1 VLNQTL
7 IGWVAGELGIDTRF
21 VQSRELGADGTGAE
35 RVLAI
40 ARALGASEYVSGPAG
55 RAYLDPAAFAAAGIA
70 LTWKQYDGYPEY
82 AQFHPPF
89 QHAVTVLDLL
99 FHVGPRASEHI
110 WGWRETVSQRGQSR
124 AV

>member
-1 VLNQTL
+1 
-7 IGWVAGELGIDTRF
+7 
-21 VQSRELGADGTGAE
+21 
-35 RVLAI
+35 VLAI

-55 RAYLDPAAFAAAGIA
+55 RAYLDPAAFTAAGIA

-89 QHAVTVLDLL
+89 QHAVTVLDVL
-99 FHVGPRASEHI
+99 FHVGPRASEYI
-110 WGWRETVSQRGQSR
+110 WGWRAAASRQSQSR